1 MVAFV
6 RVNLVGMLVYLF
18 SNYIALSYIHEN
30 KEGWFHYTIVVV
42 YTVLNQFL
50 LFYSPLNSRIN
61 AVTFTKTKV
70 VTGLCFLI
78 FMSISKSEI

>member
-30 KEGWFHYTIVVV
+30 KEGSFHYTIVVV
-42 YTVLNQFL
+42 YTVLNQFDEVSAIL
-50 LFYSPLNSRIN
+50 LSFEFKYKCCN
-61 AVTFTKTKV
+61 FH
-70 VTGLCFLI
+70 
-78 FMSISKSEI
+78 

>member
-61 AVTFTKTKV
+61 AVTFTNKSRNW
-70 VTGLCFLI
+70 
-78 FMSISKSEI
+78 FMFSYIHVHIQV